1 METRWKYVVG
11 VLLVVA
17 GAALWTFVVRP
28 VMGPSARDWDAQIA
42 QDALPLTQIL
52 RYDFQ
57 VENAAEIDAA
67 WEKRRGLYDEEH
79 LAELADRLT
88 AFVDFQTAEYADA
101 KDIYLA
107 GRRPEKPSS
116 ATAVAHARLRAAFP
130 GPSQEMISQ
139 FDERVREE
147 AYKASPRVALG
158 DDPDLA
164 KYDAIYDDV
173 VARWLPEAKATI
185 RRLTEPARVPR

>member
-1 METRWKYVVG
+1 MGTRWRYVIG
-11 VLLVVA
+11 ALLVVA

-28 VMGPSARDWDAQIA
+28 LMGPSEREWDAQIA

-52 RYDFQ
+52 RYDFR
-57 VENAAEIDAA
+57 VEHAADIDAA

-88 AFVDFQTAEYADA
+88 AFVEFQTAEYADA
-101 KDIYLA
+101 KHIYLS
-107 GRRPEKPSS
+107 GSRPEKPSS
-116 ATAVAHARLRAAFP
+116 ATAIAHARLRAAFP
-130 GPSQEMISQ
+130 GTSEEMISQ
-139 FDERVREE
+139 FDQRVREE
-147 AYKASPRVALG
+147 AYKASPKVAGG

-185 RRLTEPARVPR
+185 RRLTEPAQAPR